1 LETMDFRFPSAI
13 GFGRDVKGLDTGG
26 RG

>member
-1 LETMDFRFPSAI
+1 LETMDFRFPLAI